1 MTEKDYQLYGTKIL
15 NLKTKEIGLF
25 YFTSSFKG
33 ELKSSIEG
41 ECFFAYLKDI
51 NKDNY
56 SLDFDIILN
65 LYKDYL

>member
-1 MTEKDYQLYGTKIL
+1 MTGSKSFEYYIQQDKI
-15 NLKTKEIGLF
+15 II
-25 YFTSSFKG
+25 Y
-33 ELKSSIEG
+33 
-41 ECFFAYLKDI
+41 AYLKDI